1 MSIFCVETEAVQDR
15 HCSNNNMHE
24 ILNTDVLFPFNS
36 SVFHFFHVLVVKTF
50 CFNQSLWWPLVI
62 EFLDFLDLIRNF
74 FGTSNGFEKC
84 QFFTVVL
91 KLFLNSK
98 YLKKSGPLILMKILK
113 ILRKIPCPLQL
124 KKASRK

>member
-1 MSIFCVETEAVQDR
+1 MSIFCVETEAVQHR
-15 HCSNNNMHE
+15 QCSDNNMHE
-24 ILNTDVLFPFNS
+24 ISNTDLLFPFNS
-36 SVFHFFHVLVVKTF
+36 SVIHFFHVLVVKTF
-50 CFNQSLWWPLVI
+50 CFNQSLWWPLVT

-84 QFFTVVL
+84 HFFTEVL

-98 YLKKSGPLILMKILK
+98 YLKTSGPLILIKILK
-113 ILRKIPCPLQL
+113 ILRKIQL